1 MNGFDLD
8 LRRLRPSLV
17 IFGLSLL
24 LAGGLIAASH
34 FYKTAREEALHA
46 EEARLRSL
54 ESGYLQAVR
63 DRQAILTHYP
73 RFKQLR
79 AQGFL
84 GADSRLLWVEEIR
97 ETALAA
103 RVLGAHYRLNESSQ
117 QTVAMDL
124 DTGSYQLYGDPMS
137 VRLEL
142 AHEGDLLSFL
152 DLLDAR
158 RMGVWD
164 LERCHLVRLTP
175 PGEPSLES
183 ANVQADCRLLW
194 FNLRGVRAEGG
205 TDT

>member
-1 MNGFDLD
+1 MNGLDLD
-8 LRRLRPSLV
+8 LRRLRPSL
-17 IFGLSLL
+17 ILFGLSLL
-24 LAGGLIAASH
+24 LAGGLVTASH
-34 FYKTAREEALHA
+34 FYKTAREEALRA

-103 RVLGAHYRLNESSQ
+103 RVLGAHYRLNESSLEP
-117 QTVAMDL
+117 VAMDL
-124 DTGSYQLYGDPMS
+124 DTGGYQLYGDPMS

-142 AHEGDLLSFL
+142 AHEGDLMSFL

-158 RMGVWD
+158 RLGVWD
-164 LERCHLVRLTP
+164 LERCHLVRLTL

-183 ANVQADCRLLW
+183 PNVQADCRLLW
-194 FNLRGVRAEGG
+194 FNLRGAQAEGG